1 MDPTDTEIV
10 IHTDAI
16 TGAETTPSCVWK
28 NPKNGQIIVGRTA
41 FRRIGTQPVPIRSIK
56 RSMGKSIKV
65 LLTNEEATP
74 EQISAYILDEM
85 KRQVE
90 EDMARFATEWIV
102 DRAIVTVP
110 AYFDQS
116 QIDATRRA
124 AEMAGL
130 QVLRLAA

>member
-1 MDPTDTEIV
+1 
-10 IHTDAI
+10 
-16 TGAETTPSCVWK
+16 
-28 NPKNGQIIVGRTA
+28 
-41 FRRIGTQPVPIRSIK
+41 
-56 RSMGKSIKV
+56 
-65 LLTNEEATP
+65 
-74 EQISAYILDEM
+74 M

-130 QVLRLAA
+130 EV